1 MVDIGCELR
10 NYQTMSTTD
19 FAEILKQHDVK
30 AATVAASLG
39 LNKATISRWKKVPPD
54 RVVDVERA
62 TGIPRHILRPD
73 LSNIFA
79 APEHGE
85 AA

>member
-1 MVDIGCELR
+1 
-10 NYQTMSTTD
+10 MSTTD
-19 FAEILKQHDVK
+19 FAEILRQHDIKPSSV
-30 AATVAASLG
+30 ATSLG
-39 LNKATISRWKKVPPD
+39 LNKATISRWKKVPPE

-79 APEHGE
+79 SSEQGE